1 MSHGTGKWRHA
12 LSVSN
17 IQPDFR
23 VGDEQLDDD
32 ALLVADG
39 DMDGSTTLCILHTE
53 KWMLQLARHLNC
65 VHGTNLHKEPVK
77 LRSVI

>member
-1 MSHGTGKWRHA
+1 MYVDSIMPTHLFGSARLSLEDGFGSLVVLVSHGTGKRRHA

-39 DMDGSTTLCILHTE
+39 DVDWSTTF
-53 KWMLQLARHLNC
+53 
-65 VHGTNLHKEPVK
+65 
-77 LRSVI
+77 

>member
-1 MSHGTGKWRHA
+1 MGIIRPTHLFSSTRLSLEDGFGSLIVLMGHGTGKWCHA

-17 IQPDFR
+17 IQPDFW

-39 DMDGSTTLCILHTE
+39 DMDGSTTL
-53 KWMLQLARHLNC
+53 
-65 VHGTNLHKEPVK
+65 
-77 LRSVI
+77 